1 MGSKDE
7 RNDFSTTASRVSVAK
22 GGGLVA
28 VGSGG
33 VSTGD
38 KVRLLQV
45 CASLDTPR
53 ALSHCPPCT
62 CVDNDDTIFLVN
74 S

>member
-7 RNDFSTTASRVSVAK
+7 RNDFSTKASRVSVAK

-28 VGSGG
+28 VGSGD

-53 ALSHCPPCT
+53 ALC
-62 CVDNDDTIFLVN
+62 N
-74 S
+74 

>member
-7 RNDFSTTASRVSVAK
+7 RNDFSTKASRVSVAK
-22 GGGLVA
+22 GGGPAA

-33 VSTGD
+33 VSAGD

-45 CASLDTPR
+45 CARLDTPR
-53 ALSHCPPCT
+53 ALSH
-62 CVDNDDTIFLVN
+62 
-74 S
+74 